1 MPKVNL
7 SSRTV
12 FRWYLCVY
20 LIGISTSTF
29 AEISRNGFE
38 LVTLLRPT
46 LLLVVGL
53 IVPVLFF
60 YKVLHRQPLALWSFS
75 YNPERDE
82 GSRTV
87 YLLASGLV
95 GWYFAFYALF
105 HS

>member
-1 MPKVNL
+1 MNDSPQ
-7 SSRTV
+7 TI
-12 FRWYLCVY
+12 FRWYLFVY
-20 LIGISTSTF
+20 LFGISTSTF
-29 AEISRNGFE
+29 VEISHHGFE

-75 YNPERDE
+75 YYPERDE

-87 YLLASGLV
+87 YLVASGLV

-105 HS
+105 HP

>member
-1 MPKVNL
+1 MNE
-7 SSRTV
+7 SSQTL
-12 FRWYLCVY
+12 FRWYLFVY
-20 LIGISTSTF
+20 LLGISTSTF
-29 AEISRNGFE
+29 VEISRNGFE

-60 YKVLHRQPLALWSFS
+60 YKVLNRQPLSLWSFS
-75 YNPERDE
+75 YYPERDE

>member
-1 MPKVNL
+1 MNDSPQ
-7 SSRTV
+7 TI

-20 LIGISTSTF
+20 LFGISTSTF
-29 AEISRNGFE
+29 IEISRNGLE
-38 LVTLLRPT
+38 LVALLRPT

-60 YKVLHRQPLALWSFS
+60 YKVLHRQPLELWSFS
-75 YNPERDE
+75 YNPKRDE
-82 GSRTV
+82 GLRAV

-95 GWYFAFYALF
+95 GWCFAFYALF